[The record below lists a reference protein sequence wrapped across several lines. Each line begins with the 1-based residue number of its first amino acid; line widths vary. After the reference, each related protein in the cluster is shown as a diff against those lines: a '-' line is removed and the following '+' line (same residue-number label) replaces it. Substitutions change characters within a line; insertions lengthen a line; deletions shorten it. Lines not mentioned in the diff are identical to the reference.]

1 MCFEVILPSN
11 RFLSV
16 DGSSAAALDAEILKR
31 RYHTEDMW
39 VAIIVLVL
47 LLLIFGGGGLV
58 SSSLSILWWIL
69 IIGLILWV
77 LGFFFRGSSGGRWY
91 RW

>member
-1 MCFEVILPSN
+1 MGRAPSGA
-11 RFLSV
+11 
-16 DGSSAAALDAEILKR
+16 GSNSKKGVRHERMLVAL
-31 RYHTEDMW
+31 
-39 VAIIVLVL
+39 VVLVL
-47 LLLIFGGGGLV
+47 LLLIFGGGGLLG
-58 SSSLSILWWIL
+58 SGLTILWWIL